1 MTRIAKGGNLPVP
14 VELLHIAV
22 SWRADAGAPD
32 VDLSALLLGPT
43 GKVRGDADLVFYN
56 QPAHPS
62 GAVRHLGKSDGAAGA
77 RADWLTL
84 DPALVEPGVE
94 RIVVSASADGGTF
107 GRVPDLDIRVATA
120 TGTAVAYFPIG
131 DATTET
137 AFVFGE
143 FYRRAG
149 GWKFRAVG
157 QGYAAGLAG
166 LATDFGIV
174 VDGAPQDAAPQPPGI
189 PPVPAPPM
197 PAPPMPAGPPGAA
210 SQHHPTFAPPAGAAP
225 GFPAFAPVVRH
236 GRGNETLTLD
246 RTLPPGPVLLQ
257 VETRDNISVGVS
269 DCDAYGR
276 TDNSLLFYYGDAPL
290 CGRTIAQVPEDRP
303 LTLRIE
309 AERAWT
315 LAVLPVDAARELTT
329 APVQGRGPDVLIHRG
344 GQGVGS
350 FAHRGESNF
359 SVEHVPHDPDAW
371 GDLLVNEI
379 GRVDVGAPLSGPGL
393 LKIEADGSWTC
404 SLRR

>member
-1 MTRIAKGGNLPVP
+1 MTRIAKGANLPVP

-22 SWRADAGAPD
+22 SWRADAGVPD
-32 VDLSALLLGPT
+32 VDLSALLLDAT

-62 GAVRHLGKSDGAAGA
+62 GAVRHLGKSDGAGGV

-84 DPALVEPGVE
+84 DPAVVEPGVE
-94 RIVVSASADGGTF
+94 RIVVSASADGGAF

-120 TGTAVAYFPIG
+120 AGAAVAHFPVG

-157 QGYAAGLAG
+157 QGYASGLAG

-174 VDGAPQDAAPQPPGI
+174 VDGDEPRDAAPQPPV
-189 PPVPAPPM
+189 PPVPA
-197 PAPPMPAGPPGAA
+197 AP
-210 SQHHPTFAPPAGAAP
+210 QHLPTFAPPVAEVP
-225 GFPAFAPVVRH
+225 RFPTFAPVVRH
-236 GRGNETLTLD
+236 GRGNETVTFD
-246 RTLPPGPVLLQ
+246 RTLPPGRVLLQ
-257 VETRDNISVGVS
+257 METRDNISVTVS

-276 TDNSLLFYYGDAPL
+276 TDNSLLFYYADAPL
-290 CGRTIAQVPEDRP
+290 RGRTVAEVPADRP

-315 LAVLPVDAARELTT
+315 LAVLPVDAARQLTT
-329 APVQGRGPDVLIHRG
+329 APVEGRGPDVLVHHG
-344 GQGVGS
+344 AEGVGS
-350 FAHRGESNF
+350 FAHRGEHNF
-359 SVEHVPHDPDAW
+359 TVEHLPHDPEGWD
-371 GDLLVNEI
+371 DLLVNEI
-379 GRVDVGAPLSGPGL
+379 GRIEVGAPLPGPGL
-393 LKIEADGSWTC
+393 LKIEADGPWTC
-404 SLRR
+404 ALRR

>member
-1 MTRIAKGGNLPVP
+1 MTRIAKGANLPVP
-14 VELLHIAV
+14 VEPLHIAV
-22 SWRADAGAPD
+22 GWRADAGVPD
-32 VDLSALLLGPT
+32 VDLSALLLDAT

-62 GAVRHLGKSDGAAGA
+62 GAVRHLGKSDGTAGV
-77 RADWLTL
+77 RADRLAL

-94 RIVVSASADGGTF
+94 RIVVAASADGGTF
-107 GRVPDLDIRVATA
+107 GRVPGLDIRVATA
-120 TGTAVAYFPIG
+120 AGAAVAHFPVG

-157 QGYAAGLAG
+157 QGYASGLAG

-174 VDGAPQDAAPQPPGI
+174 VDGDEPRDAVPRPPAA
-189 PPVPAPPM
+189 PPVP
-197 PAPPMPAGPPGAA
+197 
-210 SQHHPTFAPPAGAAP
+210 QHLPSFAPPVAEAP
-225 GFPAFAPVVRH
+225 RYPSFAPVVRH
-236 GRGNETLTLD
+236 GRGNETVTFD
-246 RTLPPGPVLLQ
+246 RTLPAGTVLLQ
-257 VETRDNISVGVS
+257 METRDNVTVGVS
-269 DCDAYGR
+269 DCDTYGR

-290 CGRTIAQVPEDRP
+290 RGRTLAQVPEDRP

-315 LAVLPVDAARELTT
+315 LAVLPVDAARQLTT
-329 APVQGRGPDVLIHRG
+329 TPVEGHGPDVLVHHG
-344 GQGVGS
+344 GEGVGS

-359 SVEHVPHDPDAW
+359 AVEHLPHDPDGW

-379 GRVDVGAPLSGPGL
+379 GRIEVGAPLPGPGL
-393 LKIEADGSWTC
+393 LKIEADGPWTC
-404 SLRR
+404 ALRR